1 MTNVEFLAVIL
12 YTGLFMML
20 LQLMFMF
27 AYFGPPRFMFNDDD
41 RTCDWIAETC
51 NVQKV
56 QEEQEGQE
64 EQETQDENKN
74 EPEPFDTLEGVNYN
88 EQNANVPVPLPVT
101 RSLWS
106 IW

>member
-27 AYFGPPRFMFNDDD
+27 AYFGPPRFMFNDDE
-41 RTCDWIAETC
+41 RTCNAIREHP
-51 NVQKV
+51 V
-56 QEEQEGQE
+56 
-64 EQETQDENKN
+64 QETQDENN
-74 EPEPFDTLEGVNYN
+74 DPESFDTLEGVNYN
-88 EQNANVPVPLPVT
+88 EQNSINPLVLETSAPVSTPIAT
-101 RSLWS
+101 SSWS